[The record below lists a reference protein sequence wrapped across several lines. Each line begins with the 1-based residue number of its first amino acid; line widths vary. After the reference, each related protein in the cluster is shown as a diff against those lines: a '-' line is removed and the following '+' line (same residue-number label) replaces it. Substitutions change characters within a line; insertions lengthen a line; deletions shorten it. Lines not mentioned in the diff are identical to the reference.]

1 MDGSETASQ
10 EAGKS
15 PPLLSDLVCA
25 NDPGLVKQDHSHPPS
40 SPFSGNTEL
49 QSVAPFNRK
58 AGGKCRIQVSVI
70 LPVYNAESW
79 LDECLKSVLD
89 QDFQGSLELSVFND
103 SSTDNSINIIKKWK
117 ILLEEAGIRVVLGEN
132 YSAHPGG
139 VGFAKNRAIDQSLG
153 EYLCFLDSDDVMM
166 PQRIRLQWE
175 ANIKYPRSII
185 GCQIKRVPAEATGR
199 YTRWINNLT
208 HDQLLTQVFTSHGPT
223 VIMPTWFCSREW
235 FYLVG
240 RFNEEGKGTPEDLLF
255 FYEHLRKG
263 GEVFRVDKCLLLYR
277 YHAQAATN
285 TVLEETIWTHRVLF
299 LEERILTNWTS
310 FTIWNAGKQGRK
322 LFRSLSPANQ
332 NKVTAFCDV
341 DKNKITKGF
350 YIYEESKETSKP
362 RIPVIH
368 FKDASPPL
376 IICVKL
382 DLTDGQFEENLS
394 LLNLKEE
401 SKNRNGSNKGGG
413 LPLGMKEWV
422 KRSLNQEKN
431 TLIQGLRHKS
441 RLQPM

>member
-1 MDGSETASQ
+1 MDVSETVCQ
-10 EAGKS
+10 EVGK
-15 PPLLSDLVCA
+15 PPFLLPDC
-25 NDPGLVKQDHSHPPS
+25 DPGLVKQDHSHSLS
-40 SPFSGNTEL
+40 SPFFGNTEL
-49 QSVAPFNRK
+49 QSDGPFNRK

-70 LPVYNAESW
+70 LPVYNAEFW

-89 QDFQGSLELSVFND
+89 QDFQGSIELSVFND

-117 ILLEEAGIRVVLGEN
+117 ILLEEAGIPVVLGEN
-132 YSAHPGG
+132 YSTHPGG
-139 VGFAKNRAIDQSLG
+139 VGFAKNCAIDQSSG
-153 EYLCFLDSDDVMM
+153 EYLCFLDSRPLCCCQKHDDVMM

-175 ANIKYPRSII
+175 ANIKYPRNII
-185 GCQIKRVPAEATGR
+185 GCQIKREPAEATQR

-208 HDQLLTQVFTSHGPT
+208 HEQLLTQVFTSHGPT

-240 RFNEEGKGTPEDLLF
+240 RFNEGGKGTPEDLLF

-263 GEVFRVDKCLLLYR
+263 GEVFRVDQCLLLYR
-277 YHAQAATN
+277 YHAQAASTA
-285 TVLEETIWTHRVLF
+285 VLEETIWTHRVLF
-299 LEERILTNWTS
+299 LEERILSNWTS

-341 DKNKITKGF
+341 DKNKITKAF

-362 RIPVIH
+362 RIPILH
-368 FKDASPPL
+368 FKEASPPL

-382 DLTDGQFEENLS
+382 SRLEQVFEERNKIWAYFEMTS
-394 LLNLKEE
+394 LTQLFL
-401 SKNRNGSNKGGG
+401 
-413 LPLGMKEWV
+413 V
-422 KRSLNQEKN
+422 
-431 TLIQGLRHKS
+431 I
-441 RLQPM
+441 

>member
-1 MDGSETASQ
+1 MDCSETVCQ
-10 EAGKS
+10 EAGKL
-15 PPLLSDLVCA
+15 PPLLQDNVCA
-25 NDPGLVKQDHSHPPS
+25 NDPGLAKQDHSHSPSPPF
-40 SPFSGNTEL
+40 FSGTQL
-49 QSVAPFNRK
+49 QSVVPLNRK
-58 AGGKCRIQVSVI
+58 VGGSSRIQSVI

-89 QDFQGSLELSVFND
+89 QDFQGSIELSVFND
-103 SSTDNSINIIKKWK
+103 ASKDNSINIIKKWK
-117 ILLEEAGIRVVLGEN
+117 ILLEETGIRVVLGEN
-132 YSAHPGG
+132 YSSQPRG
-139 VGFAKNRAIDQSLG
+139 VGFAKNCAIDQSSG

-175 ANIKYPRSII
+175 AIIKYPRSII
-185 GCQIKRVPAEATGR
+185 GCQIKREPAEATER

-235 FYLVG
+235 FCLVG
-240 RFNEEGKGTPEDLLF
+240 RFNEGGKGTPEDLLF

-263 GEVFRVDKCLLLYR
+263 GRVFRVDQCLLLYR

-285 TVLEETIWTHRVLF
+285 SVLERTIWTHRVLF
-299 LEERILTNWTS
+299 LEERILSHWTS

-341 DKNKITKGF
+341 DKNKISKGF
-350 YIYEESKETSKP
+350 YTYEEAKETSKP
-362 RIPVIH
+362 RIPILH
-368 FKDASPPL
+368 FKEASPPL

-394 LLNLKEE
+394 LLNLKEGVDYYHF
-401 SKNRNGSNKGGG
+401 N
-413 LPLGMKEWV
+413 
-422 KRSLNQEKN
+422 
-431 TLIQGLRHKS
+431 
-441 RLQPM
+441 

>member
-1 MDGSETASQ
+1 MDVSETVCQ

-15 PPLLSDLVCA
+15 PPLLPDGVCA
-25 NDPGLVKQDHSHPPS
+25 NDPGLVKQDHSHSPS
-40 SPFSGNTEL
+40 SPFFGDTEL

-89 QDFQGSLELSVFND
+89 QDFQGSIELSVFND
-103 SSTDNSINIIKKWK
+103 ASTDNSISIIKKWK
-117 ILLEEAGIRVVLGEN
+117 VLLEEADIRVVLGEN
-132 YSAHPGG
+132 YSTHPGG
-139 VGFAKNRAIDQSLG
+139 VGFAKNCAIDQSSG
-153 EYLCFLDSDDVMM
+153 EYLCFLDS
-166 PQRIRLQWE
+166 
-175 ANIKYPRSII
+175 
-185 GCQIKRVPAEATGR
+185 
-199 YTRWINNLT
+199 
-208 HDQLLTQVFTSHGPT
+208 VFTSHGPT

-263 GEVFRVDKCLLLYR
+263 GEVFRVDECLLLYR

-299 LEERILTNWTS
+299 LEERILSNWTS

-362 RIPVIH
+362 RIPILH
-368 FKDASPPL
+368 FKEASPPL

-394 LLNLKEE
+394 LLNLKEVTKAE
-401 SKNRNGSNKGGG
+401 VSGK
-413 LPLGMKEWV
+413 
-422 KRSLNQEKN
+422 
-431 TLIQGLRHKS
+431 
-441 RLQPM
+441 LQFAPCGCYSYLLSSSTSWSQP